1 MKERGLGLSLSYSSE
16 EEEEEESRS
25 NKLKF
30 YPYSNNALT
39 RSVATLNLSLSQD
52 VLARIRRGDEEE
64 GLEAQEFDLKED
76 EEEEA
81 EEVSVDQQFNNTNND
96 EEMDAYLNNWSPF
109 NYVESHSNNSSKSEL
124 SPFVK
129 NPETLKMWQW
139 KNQNST
145 EKPPVNTSIVVTDD
159 SSSPLRQVSNRK
171 ELGDVSFEVAKP
183 DPMAFESVGLKP
195 KLPQRNLDSMLAVPN
210 TPVKKSP
217 LIDKSLMHTFSSA
230 KTENSILGFSDLNYK
245 DMSTDLTSFI
255 HSPSLN
261 RTPLNQ
267 KYYNS
272 TRIIEDSPLNTLHRE
287 HHSGLY
293 SNSKPNNTRPLHS
306 TTHTPDSE
314 QKNSYKKIKKSRD
327 SMVLK
332 NIELSNSLQQFTDDL
347 YDNQDDEKPSHPTI
361 FEGND
366 DCQDEDDNN
375 SILEMRKKR
384 GRLTINTLNTKE
396 QSLHEVNS
404 HHGIIRIDSPED
416 IPELLTPT
424 RTKSIA
430 GAKRMSNFSNK
441 LSPNIF
447 NSKNKSPLVSHQ
459 IVQQI
464 INPDDHLYSKFN
476 NISII
481 GQGPFSTVYYAEFPE
496 TLKKYAIKSMQVN
509 RKNSL
514 KRILQEIRL
523 LSEISSTKLDE
534 EGKEYVIDYV
544 SSWKHE
550 NSYYIMSDYYE
561 NGNLD
566 RFLQEQVISK
576 KTRLEDWRLWKIMVE
591 ICLGLRFIHDA
602 CHIVHLD
609 LKPANIFV
617 TFEGNLKIGD
627 FGMAT
632 HLPLLDD
639 SFENEGDREYIAPEI
654 ISDSI
659 YNYKADIFSLG
670 LIMVEI
676 AANVVLPDN
685 GNAWHKLRSGDLSDA
700 GRLSST
706 DIHSESLLSA
716 ATKVEHGN
724 SGLLDFDREVLGSI
738 DPNKDAG
745 VADLHSLP
753 HSSTTKVSNKI
764 QSGKEVI
771 KKGNNSGIP
780 AWVPK
785 FLIDG
790 ESLQNIVRWMVE
802 PNYKRRPSADEILHT
817 EECLYVELTRKAGA
831 VIQEDD
837 YGPVPRYFE

>member
-1 MKERGLGLSLSYSSE
+1 MKGRELSSDE
-16 EEEEEESRS
+16 EDSGS

-30 YPYSNNALT
+30 YPYSNNSLT

-52 VLARIRRGDEEE
+52 VLQRIRHD
-64 GLEAQEFDLKED
+64 D
-76 EEEEA
+76 EA
-81 EEVSVDQQFNNTNND
+81 EELD
-96 EEMDAYLNNWSPF
+96 ERDEDINGDEDIDATGSINITAADDDMDAYMHNWSPF
-109 NYVESHSNNSSKSEL
+109 NYVESQSNNSSKSEL
-124 SPFVK
+124 SPFVN

-139 KNQNST
+139 SKQD
-145 EKPPVNTSIVVTDD
+145 KPVNTSIVITDD
-159 SSSPLRQVSNRK
+159 SSSNSPLRQMSMRRDLA
-171 ELGDVSFEVAKP
+171 EDSFEVAKP
-183 DPMAFESVGLKP
+183 DPMAFESSGLKP
-195 KLPQRNLDSMLAVPN
+195 KVPQQNLDSMLAVPN

-217 LIDKSLMHTFSSA
+217 LIDTSHMHTFSST
-230 KTENSILGFSDLNYK
+230 KTESSILAFSDVHYNNIN
-245 DMSTDLTSFI
+245 TELTSFI

-261 RTPLNQ
+261 RTPLNN
-267 KYYNS
+267 KFYNS

-287 HHSGLY
+287 HQVRTSSHNKSA
-293 SNSKPNNTRPLHS
+293 NTRALHS

-327 SMVLK
+327 SMVIK
-332 NIELSNSLQQFTDDL
+332 NIELSNSLQQFTNDL
-347 YDNQDDEKPSHPTI
+347 YDDQEEKKSNQPTI

-366 DCQDEDDNN
+366 ECKDDDCDND

-384 GRLTINTLNTKE
+384 GRLSLNIPSPDSKALKTQNTHN
-396 QSLHEVNS
+396 
-404 HHGIIRIDSPED
+404 GIIRIDSVEKM
-416 IPELLTPT
+416 PELLTPT

-430 GAKRMSNFSNK
+430 GAKRMTNISDNR
-441 LSPNIF
+441 SPNVF
-447 NSKNKSPLVSHQ
+447 NPKNSSSPLSTHKIGQ
-459 IVQQI
+459 RIA
-464 INPDDHLYSKFN
+464 NPDDHLYTKFIN
-476 NISII
+476 VSII
-481 GQGPFSTVYYAEFPE
+481 GQGPFSTVYYAEFPGAS
-496 TLKKYAIKSMQVN
+496 KKYAIKSMQVN
-509 RKNSL
+509 KKNPL

-523 LSEISSTKLDE
+523 LSEISSTNLDE

-550 NSYYIMSDYYE
+550 GSYYIMSDYYE

-566 RFLQEQVISK
+566 RFLQEQVIAK

-632 HLPLLDD
+632 HLPLVDD

-654 ISDSI
+654 ILDSV
-659 YNYKADIFSLG
+659 YDYKADIFSLG

-685 GNAWHKLRSGDLSDA
+685 GNAWQKLRSGDISDA

-724 SGLLDFDREVLGSI
+724 SGLLDFDREVLASI

-745 VADLHSLP
+745 MGELHILP

-764 QSGKEVI
+764 QSRKENATEVR
-771 KKGNNSGIP
+771 NSGIP

-790 ESLQNIVRWMVE
+790 ESLENIVKWMIE

-837 YGPVPRYFE
+837 YGPAPRYFE